1 MVRCMKTT
9 IEIAD
14 SLLSAARKTAAR
26 EQTTQRTLVE
36 EGLRRVLE
44 ERNGRPPF
52 HLRRAT
58 FAGQGLQPAVAD
70 AGWERLRDLSYEGRG
85 A

>member
-1 MVRCMKTT
+1 MKTT

-26 EQTTQRTLVE
+26 EKTTIRMLVE

-52 HLRRAT
+52 RLRRAT
-58 FAGQGLQPAVAD
+58 FAGQGLQPGVAD
-70 AGWERLRDLSYEGRG
+70 AGWERLRDLSYEGHG

>member
-1 MVRCMKTT
+1 MVRRMKTT

-14 SLLSAARKTAAR
+14 SLLSAARTAAAR
-26 EQTTQRTLVE
+26 EQTTLRTLVE

-52 HLRRAT
+52 HLRRTT